1 MKPLE
6 YSTKQAAWSTAHGTG
21 LDLLPGVILHG
32 VRYEQSMEIFENLQA
47 SSRLEADE
55 LDAYS
60 RVVRDVTD
68 SLGPAVISIGT
79 SSGRGGGSGVILG
92 SHEGTTTA
100 VTNSHV
106 VRGLRRA
113 QTQGQGATKGDG
125 LKATLVDGTTV
136 DAEVLGDDPASDLGV
151 VRFATPPEGNLT
163 VAPLGEAQNL
173 VVGQLVVAIGS
184 PLGFQRTV
192 TAGVV
197 SALGRS
203 IRSQGEGGR
212 RGRLIEN
219 VIQTDAAI
227 NPGNSGGPLSDASGR
242 VVGIN
247 TAIIGGA
254 QGIGFAVPVSAAFR
268 RVVFALVTEGRVRR
282 AFLGV
287 GVVTRAAQDGSG
299 GAGAQ
304 VESVSPNSPAAR
316 AGLRP
321 GDLIV
326 GFGDDT
332 IRSTD
337 DLLNRLDGPAIG
349 QDVTLRVM
357 RGGRELALTT
367 RPQEQPTE

>member
-1 MKPLE
+1 
-6 YSTKQAAWSTAHGTG
+6 
-21 LDLLPGVILHG
+21 
-32 VRYEQSMEIFENLQA
+32 MEIFENLSE
-47 SSRLEADE
+47 SSRLEPDE

-60 RVVRDVTD
+60 RAVREVTER
-68 SLGPAVISIGT
+68 LGPAVISIGT
-79 SSGRGGGSGVILG
+79 RSRRGGGSGVILG
-92 SHEGTTTA
+92 SDGRMATA

-106 VRGLRRA
+106 VRGLRQAGGSR
-113 QTQGQGATKGDG
+113 GG
-125 LKATLVDGTTV
+125 LQVALADGTTAS
-136 DAEVLGDDPASDLGV
+136 AEVPGDDPPSDLAV
-151 VRFATPPEGNLT
+151 VRFEPEGEFV

-203 IRSQGEGGR
+203 LRGAG
-212 RGRLIEN
+212 GRLIEN

-227 NPGNSGGPLSDASGR
+227 NPGNSGGPLADTSGK

-268 RVVFALVTEGRVRR
+268 RVIFRLVTDGRVRR

-287 GVVTRAAQDGSG
+287 MVASRSPRDGSSPG
-299 GAGAQ
+299 GAQ
-304 VESVSPNSPAAR
+304 VESVSPNGPADR
-316 AGLRP
+316 AGVRS

-326 GFGDDT
+326 GFGEKDV
-332 IRSTD
+332 RSTD
-337 DLLNRLDGPAIG
+337 DLLNLLDESAIG
-349 QDVTLRVM
+349 RDTELRVL
-357 RGGRELALTT
+357 RGKREMTLNV
-367 RPQEQPTE
+367 RPQEQPAN

>member
-1 MKPLE
+1 
-6 YSTKQAAWSTAHGTG
+6 
-21 LDLLPGVILHG
+21 
-32 VRYEQSMEIFENLQA
+32 MEIFENLST
-47 SSRLEADE
+47 SSRLEPEE

-60 RVVRDVTD
+60 RTVREVTERL
-68 SLGPAVISIGT
+68 SPAVISVGT

-92 SHEGTTTA
+92 TDGATATA

-113 QTQGQGATKGDG
+113 GSDNGG
-125 LKATLVDGTTV
+125 LKVTLADGTTI
-136 DAEVLGDDPASDLGV
+136 DAESLGDDPSSDLAV
-151 VRFATPPEGNLT
+151 IRFEPEVDPT

-173 VVGQLVVAIGS
+173 VVGQLVVTIGS

-203 IRSQGEGGR
+203 LRGQDGR
-212 RGRLIEN
+212 TIEN

-227 NPGNSGGPLSDASGR
+227 NPGNSGGPLADTQGR

-287 GVVTRAAQDGSG
+287 MVQSRQARNGSPG
-299 GAGAQ
+299 GAQ
-304 VESVSPNSPAAR
+304 VENLSPNGPAER
-316 AGLRP
+316 AGVRR

-326 GFGDDT
+326 GLGDDAV
-332 IRSTD
+332 RSTD
-337 DLLNRLDGPAIG
+337 DLLNLLDESAIG
-349 QDVTLRVM
+349 RD
-357 RGGRELALTT
+357 RELRIRRGKQNLSVTV
-367 RPQEQPTE
+367 RLQEQPTDS

>member
-1 MKPLE
+1 
-6 YSTKQAAWSTAHGTG
+6 
-21 LDLLPGVILHG
+21 
-32 VRYEQSMEIFENLQA
+32 MEIFENLSA
-47 SSRLEADE
+47 SSRLEPDE

-60 RVVRDVTD
+60 QAVREVTER
-68 SLGPAVISIGT
+68 LGPAVISIGT
-79 SSGRGGGSGVILG
+79 RSGRGGGSGVILG
-92 SHEGTTTA
+92 SDGRMATA

-113 QTQGQGATKGDG
+113 GGSGGA
-125 LKATLVDGTTV
+125 LRVALADGTTAH
-136 DAEVLGDDPASDLGV
+136 AEVLGDDPPSDLAV
-151 VRFATPPEGNLT
+151 VRFEPEGEFV

-184 PLGFQRTV
+184 PLGFQRSV
-192 TAGVV
+192 TTGVV

-203 IRSQGEGGR
+203 LRGEGGR
-212 RGRLIEN
+212 MIEN

-227 NPGNSGGPLSDASGR
+227 NPGNSGGPLADASGK

-287 GVVTRAAQDGSG
+287 MVQSRQARGDSLG
-299 GAGAQ
+299 GAQ
-304 VESVSPNSPAAR
+304 IESISPNSPAER
-316 AGLRP
+316 AGVRS

-326 GFGDDT
+326 GFGGKPV
-332 IRSTD
+332 RSTD
-337 DLLNRLDGPAIG
+337 DLLNLLDGSVIG
-349 QDVTLRVM
+349 HDTELRVR
-357 RGGRELALTT
+357 RGKAERTLKV
-367 RPQEQPTE
+367 RPQEQPAD